1 MTNRKIIRLL
11 CKKQLNTHLIV
22 YLVAIFLQIKNKR
35 LPLHQQIP
43 LASRKISVTSGTFL
57 FMGVRYTHQAI
68 TTERQI
74 DILKERGLLIDDVE
88 QTIKVLDTISY
99 FRLAGYWRNFE
110 ADHATHRFRDGCRF
124 ADIIT
129 LYSFDKQLRALLFTA
144 IQTIEVAVRTKIIK
158 HFALEFGAFWFMEE
172 NHATNETRFAANLAV
187 IRKEVGRSHDD
198 FITEHFRKYN
208 EPDLPP
214 VWKTLEV
221 ISMGTLSKLYSNFSD
236 ATAKHAVAR
245 EFGLN
250 HHKFLRSW
258 LECLAVLRNCCAHHS
273 RLSNR
278 VFPVK
283 PKMPE
288 RMPNTWIA
296 DFSFREQTLYP
307 QLCCVVYWLNS
318 ITPEN
323 TFIADFKQL
332 LIKHPS
338 VQTRLL
344 GFPRSWK
351 QEPLWR

>member
-1 MTNRKIIRLL
+1 MLF
-11 CKKQLNTHLIV
+11 
-22 YLVAIFLQIKNKR
+22 FLQIKNKR

-43 LASRKISVTSGTFL
+43 LASRKISVPSGTFL

-68 TTERQI
+68 TTEQQI

-99 FRLAGYWRNFE
+99 FRLAGYWRHFE
-110 ADHATHRFRDGCRF
+110 ADRFTHQFREGSSF
-124 ADIIT
+124 ADIID
-129 LYSFDKQLRALLFTA
+129 LYSFDKELRVLLFTA
-144 IQTIEVAVRTKIIK
+144 IQTIEVSVRTKIIK
-158 HFALEFGAFWFMEE
+158 YFALQFGAFWFMDE
-172 NHATNETRFAANLAV
+172 NYATNGMRFAANLAV
-187 IRKEVGRSHDD
+187 IRKEVSRSHDD
-198 FITEHFRKYN
+198 FITKHFRKYS

-283 PKMPE
+283 PMMPE

-296 DFSFREQTLYP
+296 DFTFREQTLYP
-307 QLCCVVYWLNS
+307 QLCYVVYWLNS
-318 ITPEN
+318 ISPDN
-323 TFIADFKQL
+323 TFVASFKRL
-332 LIKHPS
+332 LANHPS
-338 VQTRLL
+338 VSPHLL
-344 GFPRSWK
+344 GFPCHWE

>member
-1 MTNRKIIRLL
+1 MDETFA
-11 CKKQLNTHLIV
+11 LND
-22 YLVAIFLQIKNKR
+22 A
-35 LPLHQQIP
+35 
-43 LASRKISVTSGTFL
+43 
-57 FMGVRYTHQAI
+57 
-68 TTERQI
+68 
-74 DILKERGLLIDDVE
+74 
-88 QTIKVLDTISY
+88 
-99 FRLAGYWRNFE
+99 
-110 ADHATHRFRDGCRF
+110 RF
-124 ADIIT
+124 AT
-129 LYSFDKQLRALLFTA
+129 
-144 IQTIEVAVRTKIIK
+144 
-158 HFALEFGAFWFMEE
+158 
-172 NHATNETRFAANLAV
+172 NLAV
-187 IRKEVGRSHDD
+187 IRKEVSRSHDD
-198 FITEHFRKYN
+198 FITEHFRRYS

-288 RMPNTWIA
+288 RMPNKWIT

-307 QLCCVVYWLNS
+307 QLCYLVYWLNS
-318 ITPEN
+318 IIPDN
-323 TFIADFKQL
+323 TFVVDFKQL
-332 LIKHPS
+332 LIKYPS
-338 VQTRLL
+338 VNTRLL
-344 GFPRSWK
+344 GFPYNWE